1 MTQLFLRFSPWFLCI
16 LLALFFA
23 YNTLTTQLSGNLLQN
38 SFDLLML
45 LTFSWLSL
53 VGWHDIRQTHR
64 AVIRNFPVSGHIRFI
79 FDKLRP
85 AIRQYL
91 FESDREKAPFSYQ
104 QRSLVYKRAKNEPD
118 SLAFGSLI
126 DPYQTGYEWLMQ
138 SLAPA
143 PNPDPASL
151 RILVGGSACKQPY
164 SLSIFNISAMSFGSL
179 SANAI
184 LALNK
189 GARMG
194 NFAHDTGEGSVSM
207 YHEQH
212 QGDLIWEIGSGYFGC
227 RTSEG
232 QFDPALFA
240 RVAQKPQI
248 KMIEI
253 KLSQGAKP
261 GHGGV
266 LPAAKI
272 TPEIAKT
279 RVIPMGMDCISPAT
293 HSAFTNPTELLQFVG
308 QLRALSG
315 GKPVGFKLCLGRL
328 TEWFGIVKAMLATD
342 IRPDFI
348 VVDGTEGGTGAAP
361 AEFADHIGMPMR
373 DALRLVHASLV
384 GAGIREEIRLGVA
397 GKIIS
402 GFDIMRVCALGAD
415 WTNSARGFM
424 FALGCIQSRS
434 CNTNRC
440 PTGVATQDP
449 HLQRALDP
457 GDKATR
463 VANFHKNTLHAV
475 AELLGAAGLQH
486 TNQIKP
492 SKILIRGHSGRPE
505 NLAHALLNLE
515 PGALLRENAS
525 ELLNSYVSGLGHAW
539 QQSRPDRWHPAG
551 KIASA

>member
-1 MTQLFLRFSPWFLCI
+1 MINFLIRFSSWYLCI

-23 YNTLTTQLSGNLLQN
+23 YNTFTTHLSGNLLQN
-38 SFDLLML
+38 TFDLVML
-45 LTFSWLSL
+45 ATFTFLSL

-104 QRSLVYKRAKNEPD
+104 QRSLVYNRAKNQSD
-118 SLAFGSLI
+118 ALAFGSLI
-126 DPYQTGYEWLMQ
+126 DPYEVGYEWLMQ
-138 SLAPA
+138 SLAPV
-143 PNPDPASL
+143 PNPDPGSL
-151 RILVGGSACKQPY
+151 RITVGGPSCRQPY
-164 SLSIFNISAMSFGSL
+164 SLSIFNISAMSFGSM

-189 GARMG
+189 GASIG
-194 NFAHDTGEGSVSM
+194 QFAHDTGEGSVSI

-227 RTSEG
+227 RTAEG
-232 QFDPALFA
+232 RFDSALFA
-240 RVAQKPQI
+240 EVARKPQI

-272 TPEIAKT
+272 TPEIART
-279 RVIPMGMDCISPAT
+279 RVIPMGVDCISPAS
-293 HSAFTNPTELLQFVG
+293 HSAFSTPAELLAFIQ
-308 QLRALSG
+308 QLRELSG

-328 TEWFGIVKAMLATD
+328 TEWFGIVKAMLSTG

-348 VVDGTEGGTGAAP
+348 VVDGSEGGTGAAP
-361 AEFADHIGMPMR
+361 AEFADHLGMPLR

-384 GAGIREEIRLGVA
+384 GAGIREEIRIGAA

-402 GFDIMRVCALGAD
+402 AFDIMRVCALGAD
-415 WTNSARGFM
+415 WANSARGFM

-449 HLQRALDP
+449 HLQKALVVE
-457 GDKATR
+457 DKAQR

-475 AELLGAAGLQH
+475 SELLGAAGLHH
-486 TNQIKP
+486 TSEITP
-492 SKILIRGHSGRPE
+492 SKILIRGNRGRPE

-515 PGALLRENAS
+515 PGALLRQNAAD
-525 ELLNSYVSGLGHAW
+525 LLNSYVSGLGHAW
-539 QQSRPDRWHPAG
+539 MHSSPDQW
-551 KIASA
+551 